1 MNSIT
6 FPDKE
11 IKRLEVI
18 KTINK
23 HFQLYSKYNILLSD
37 LLLRETNKTNDPILS
52 IISEN
57 KQIPSD
63 KLSSINKLIKR
74 VIELLPTVKQSNHIV
89 IKKQHPTKNN
99 FIILSFRDIQIE
111 VNKKAYIRIKSQI
124 INDSFKQ
131 YMTFDTLLWMLYYRY
146 IKLHLYNNSQ
156 GAMHPKHYKIVNKKY
171 NVNVEGFG
179 SFFNHTLK
187 YYYGLFPDIEK
198 YFGCLGNFF
207 LSKLTQSFYIINP
220 PYSVYHINKTIQHM
234 IDQLNKNKSLTILL
248 VIPSW
253 ITKDRIELNKI
264 CNNKLQINQ
273 YDEEINMKQ
282 LWKSKYIKQY
292 LLYCKN
298 SFIYY
303 DYIKEQDTV
312 FAPTNLI
319 LCSSDKKYTH
329 SKYNIE
335 SIFGKA
341 DIKL

>member
-1 MNSIT
+1 
-6 FPDKE
+6 
-11 IKRLEVI
+11 
-18 KTINK
+18 
-23 HFQLYSKYNILLSD
+23 
-37 LLLRETNKTNDPILS
+37 
-52 IISEN
+52 
-57 KQIPSD
+57 
-63 KLSSINKLIKR
+63 
-74 VIELLPTVKQSNHIV
+74 
-89 IKKQHPTKNN
+89 
-99 FIILSFRDIQIE
+99 
-111 VNKKAYIRIKSQI
+111 
-124 INDSFKQ
+124 
-131 YMTFDTLLWMLYYRY
+131 
-146 IKLHLYNNSQ
+146 
-156 GAMHPKHYKIVNKKY
+156 
-171 NVNVEGFG
+171 
-179 SFFNHTLK
+179 
-187 YYYGLFPDIEK
+187 
-198 YFGCLGNFF
+198 
-207 LSKLTQSFYIINP
+207 
-220 PYSVYHINKTIQHM
+220 M